1 MIPCSD
7 ERIRQKIGRASSLW
21 LFLDYDGT
29 LANFAPTPDM
39 ILPDEALI
47 ALITALAGRPDIRVT
62 ILSGRRLAHIQALL
76 PVPAIAKAGSYGLEM
91 VSEDGTL
98 IHPLQFETIRPLLD
112 RLKQAWARLL
122 DGRRGFYLEDKG
134 WTLAIHAKDA
144 AEEEAQV
151 VLEQAQGQAQTLL
164 DEASYDEASSHE
176 ASSYGYGGNTF
187 RLLGGHRFLECG
199 PHSANK
205 KQTVERLLASGPW
218 NEDTLLIYLGDDDK
232 DEVAFEA
239 IHAHGGLAIGVG
251 DRMRDS
257 TADCWLPSPQAARQ
271 WLANIP

>member
-7 ERIRQKIGRASSLW
+7 QRIRQKIEEAPSLW

-29 LANFAPTPDM
+29 LADFAPTPDV
-39 ILPDEALI
+39 ISPDKALI
-47 ALITALAGRPDIRVT
+47 SLITALARRPDIRVT

-76 PVPAIAKAGSYGLEM
+76 PVAGISKAGSYGLEM
-91 VSEDGTL
+91 VSEDGTR

-112 RLKQAWARLL
+112 RLKQAWVQLL
-122 DGRRGFYLEDKG
+122 DGRQGFYLEDKG

-144 AEEEAQV
+144 AEEEAGI
-151 VLEQAQGQAQTLL
+151 VLDGALRRAAAILE
-164 DEASYDEASSHE
+164 EE
-176 ASSYGYGGNTF
+176 GGDSF

-199 PHSANK
+199 PRSADK
-205 KQTVERLLASGPW
+205 KQTVERLLAAGPW
-218 NEDTLLIYLGDDDK
+218 YEASSHEAFTEDTLLVYLGDDDK

-239 IHAHGGLAIGVG
+239 IQARGGLAIGVG

-257 TADCWLPSPQAARQ
+257 RSADCWLPSPQAARQ
-271 WLANIP
+271 WLSNI